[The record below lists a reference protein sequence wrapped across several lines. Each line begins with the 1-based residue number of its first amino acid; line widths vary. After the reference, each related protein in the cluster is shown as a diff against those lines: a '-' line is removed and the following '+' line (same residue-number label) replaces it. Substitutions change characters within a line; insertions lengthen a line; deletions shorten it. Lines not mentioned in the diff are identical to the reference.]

1 MRLSLVPKVN
11 EQLVSLMIVSG
22 GVVWLIV
29 VIGGYLLLDD
39 GDDVI
44 SDC

>member
-11 EQLVSLMIVSG
+11 EQLVSFMCVRG
-22 GVVWLIV
+22 GVMWFIV
-29 VIGGYLLLDD
+29 IKGCLLLDD
-39 GDDVI
+39 GDDDVI